1 MRDAIGFHA
10 GRAGRRG
17 DHPHAP
23 GHGGRIEKDRET
35 MENRPIVRR
44 VIVVALVCLFV
55 AMAGVLF
62 LGVALLR
69 T

>member
-1 MRDAIGFHA
+1 MD
-10 GRAGRRG
+10 
-17 DHPHAP
+17 
-23 GHGGRIEKDRET
+23 
-35 MENRPIVRR
+35 NRPIVRR

>member
-1 MRDAIGFHA
+1 
-10 GRAGRRG
+10 
-17 DHPHAP
+17 
-23 GHGGRIEKDRET
+23 
-35 MENRPIVRR
+35 

>member
-1 MRDAIGFHA
+1 MRGAIGFHA
-10 GRAGRRG
+10 GSAGRRG
-17 DHPHAP
+17 DHHSALD
-23 GHGGRIEKDRET
+23 HGGRVEKDRET